1 VEQGLSALE
10 KRIEIR
16 WADLDSSR
24 HVNNAVYLSYLEEV
38 RTAWL
43 GEALGVESVHDFVLV
58 RVEIDYRRELTL
70 ADVTIVARCS
80 LARVG
85 TSSIRTVEEIVTLA
99 GEVAAEAEAVVVARD
114 PKTGSS
120 RPLSDA
126 ERAALSAG
134 SAQER
139 R

>member
-1 VEQGLSALE
+1 MGLQLSAFE

-16 WADLDSSR
+16 WSDLDSSR

-43 GEALGVESVHDFVLV
+43 GQALRNPDAVHDFVLA
-58 RVEIDYRRELTL
+58 RVEIDFKRELTL
-70 ADVTIVARCS
+70 ADNAVVARCT

-85 TSSIRTVEEIVTLA
+85 NSSIRTAEEIVTERGELA
-99 GEVAAEAEAVVVARD
+99 ARAEAVIVARD
-114 PKTGSS
+114 PATGAS

-126 ERAALSAG
+126 ELSALG
-134 SAQER
+134 
-139 R
+139 